1 MPVQVYCQF
10 SVALM
15 KIEHANKTTMYGCHI
30 NCACTSSL
38 SVFSCTHEVRAC
50 QTTEL
55 FNDDIHIWNSAFLSL
70 GSMEYNES
78 FCSGFIC
85 HASDLVSS
93 PLNI

>member
-15 KIEHANKTTMYGCHI
+15 KIEHAKLQ
-30 NCACTSSL
+30 NCLMMIFTFEIL
-38 SVFSCTHEVRAC
+38 
-50 QTTEL
+50 Q
-55 FNDDIHIWNSAFLSL
+55 FLSL

-93 PLNI
+93 PLSI